1 MDVYSRIVS
10 LAKRRGIFH
19 PSYEIYGGEAGF
31 YDYGPLGALL
41 RNNVQN
47 LWRDFYVLGE
57 QCLEIS
63 TPVIAPYEVLKAS
76 GHVDKFLDVVVT
88 CQECQSAFKA
98 EELAAEELQALE
110 CPSCG
115 GPLKKGRMNLMFET
129 EIGAVNK
136 RQAFLR
142 PETAQG
148 IFVNFPLLY
157 QYARRKL
164 PFGVVQVGRGFRNEV
179 SPRQG
184 LYRLR
189 EFSMAEAEIFF
200 DPEKKTHPRFD
211 EVAGDQVTVIP
222 VGGEERRSTMGRLVE
237 EGVINN
243 QALAYY
249 LALTQ
254 RFLLAAGIDPT
265 KLRFRQHQPDEMAH
279 YAEDCWDAEVDTA
292 LGWIECVGIADRTAY
307 DLTAHMQATGADL
320 TAFRA
325 YGEPVKE
332 KRRRIVPDMAKLGPV
347 FKDKAKDIVEHLE
360 RMEPPAE
367 ERALRVSIGG
377 EEVIVEPQFFD
388 IVEEETT
395 VTGKNVI
402 PHVIEPSY
410 GIDRIIYSI
419 LEHTYTEGEKEGE
432 RYVSLRLPP
441 RIAPITAGVFPLVS
455 KAGLPDVALNLDR
468 HLREQGIMT
477 FYDEAGSIGRRYAR
491 MDEIGTPF
499 CITVDHTTLEDDTVT
514 VRFRDTTEQIRLP
527 RDQVAA
533 WIGKKL
539 ASNEWSQAPK

>member
-1 MDVYSRIVS
+1 MDVYSQIIS

-41 RNNVQN
+41 RHNVQN
-47 LWRDFYVLGE
+47 LWREFYVLGE
-57 QCLEIS
+57 QCMEIS

-88 CQECQSAFKA
+88 CRKCRSAFKA
-98 EELAAEELQALE
+98 EELSEEQLQALE

-115 GPLKKGRMNLMFET
+115 GPLEKGRMNLMFET
-129 EIGAVNK
+129 EIGAVN
-136 RQAFLR
+136 RREAFLR

-200 DPEKKTHPRFD
+200 DPEDKTHPRFG
-211 EVAGDQVTVIP
+211 EVAGDQVNVIP
-222 VGGEERRSTMGRLVE
+222 AGGEELRSSVGRLME
-237 EGVINN
+237 EGIINN

-254 RFLLAAGIDPT
+254 RFLLAAGIDPA
-265 KLRFRQHQPDEMAH
+265 KLRFRQHQREEMAH
-279 YAEDCWDAEVDTA
+279 YARDCWDAEIHTA

-307 DLTAHMQATGADL
+307 DLTAHMQATGADM

-332 KRRRIVPDMAKLGPV
+332 KRRRIVPDMAKLGPA
-347 FKDKAKDIVEHLE
+347 FKDRAKDIVEQLE
-360 RMEPPAE
+360 RMEPPPE
-367 ERALRVSIGG
+367 ESALQVTLEGERVMLDP
-377 EEVIVEPQFFD
+377 EFFEV
-388 IVEEETT
+388 VEEEVT

-419 LEHTYTEGEKEGE
+419 LEHNYVEAEKEGE
-432 RYVSLRLPP
+432 RYVSLQLPP
-441 RIAPITAGVFPLVS
+441 SIAPVTAGVFPLVS
-455 KAGLPDVALNLDR
+455 KDGLPQVALDLDR
-468 HLREQGIMT
+468 HLRERGIMT

-499 CITVDHTTLEDDTVT
+499 CVTVDHTTLEDDTVT
-514 VRFRDTTEQIRLP
+514 VRFRDTTEQVRVPRRRL
-527 RDQVAA
+527 AA
-533 WIGKKL
+533 WIDE
-539 ASNEWSQAPK
+539 NIRPQ